1 MAQIFQD
8 LKKNYLEALLCG
20 CRLFQLTL
28 RYFKKSNEKKGDF
41 SCRKYLRNCLYRTL
55 QNMSGFDQFYYYHS
69 NSIGAYRIKN
79 RYIIFYSSIAKKGR

>member
-1 MAQIFQD
+1 MRVPPIPINLA
-8 LKKNYLEALLCG
+8 
-20 CRLFQLTL
+20 
-28 RYFKKSNEKKGDF
+28 YFKKSNEKKGDF